1 MGADATHAWRLP
13 RPSWAFLLGAALA
26 LPGLALAAAPAAAG
40 HDGLVDGSA
49 LLQVHE
55 GGCGEAATGMD
66 APPLDPHARRL
77 STRIWLSAREH
88 IEDGVVRVFRD
99 GDGLRVEV
107 PVTVDPVDPEV
118 PTPACIREL
127 ALEVYANGLA
137 DGENTGEV
145 RFVRAP
151 AGAATT
157 ARP

>member
-1 MGADATHAWRLP
+1 MAADAAHASRLP
-13 RPSWAFLLGAALA
+13 RPWWRFLLGAALA

-40 HDGLVDGSA
+40 GDGLVDGNA

-55 GGCGEAATGMD
+55 GGCGEAAAGVD

-77 STRIWLSAREH
+77 RTRIWLSAREH
-88 IEDGVVRVFRD
+88 IEDGAVRVFRD

-107 PVTVDPVDPEV
+107 PVTVDPVDPGV

-127 ALEVYANGLA
+127 ALEVYAHGLA

-151 AGAATT
+151 ADAAAT
-157 ARP
+157 AHP